1 MAGKTILTRLH
12 DIRDAINGISET
24 LAGVKFDTYKDVWS
38 MRRATERGIEIISE
52 ASRHIPPEM
61 KAKFPDI
68 PWREIA
74 AIGNLLRHEY
84 AKVDDRIIWNVAR
97 SRLID
102 LGKAVE
108 TMICEVAGENECFP

>member
-1 MAGKTILTRLH
+1 MAGKTVLTRLH

-24 LAGVKFDTYKDVWS
+24 LVGVTFDAYKDVWS

-61 KAKFPDI
+61 KAKFPAI
-68 PWREIA
+68 PWQEIA

-84 AKVDDRIIWNVAR
+84 AKVDDRIIWNAAQG
-97 SRLID
+97 RLSE

-108 TMICEVAGENECFP
+108 AMIREVTGGAAV